1 MKKSHKQLILVII
14 AAMVFGGIIGA
25 QERDRRGE
33 LRGVFVKLAERRVG
47 DQGYMG
53 IVVRPFE
60 RDDHLVVLVPRE
72 HEELAHSARMMR
84 EGDRLEIYYVSE
96 HGQMW
101 IDRFEVERRRVERER
116 SPEEARELEIRR
128 ERIRRD
134 RESMEERREGERRII
149 IRRES
154 EPGPEARREERPH
167 REPPPHEILEHLL
180 REVIARHMEQM
191 GIELREILGHHIGRM
206 HEELME
212 LRTHTEHMRREIEEL
227 RHENEMLR
235 MKLHERGEPRREGDR
250 ERRDPDRPRGDRERR
265 DPDRPRGERDR
276 PPREVQRDREHD
288 ERGEA
293 EHREQ
298 REQEVRKDRERDE
311 VIEPASA
318 C

>member
-1 MKKSHKQLILVII
+1 MKNSHKQLVLAII
-14 AAMVFGGIIGA
+14 AAMVFGGVLGA

-33 LRGVFVKLAERRVG
+33 LRGVFVKLTERHVG
-47 DQGYMG
+47 ERGYLG

-60 RDDHLVVLVPRE
+60 RDDHLTVLVPRE

-84 EGDRLEIYYVSE
+84 EGDRIEISYVSE
-96 HGQMW
+96 HDQMW
-101 IDRFEVERRRVERER
+101 IDRIEVERRRVERER
-116 SPEEARELEIRR
+116 SPEESREMEIRR

-134 RESMEERREGERRII
+134 RDGMEERREGERRII
-149 IRRES
+149 IRREG

-180 REVIARHMEQM
+180 RDVIARHMEHM
-191 GIELREILGHHIGRM
+191 GMELREILGQHIGRM

-212 LRTHTEHMRREIEEL
+212 LRAHTEHMRREIEEL

-235 MKLHERGEPRREGDR
+235 MKLRERGEPRREGDR
-250 ERRDPDRPRGDRERR
+250 ERKDPDSPRGDRERR
-265 DPDRPRGERDR
+265 DPDRPGGERDR

-293 EHREQ
+293 EYL
-298 REQEVRKDRERDE
+298 EQEERRDREHDE
-311 VIEPASA
+311 VREPASA
-318 C
+318 G

>member
-1 MKKSHKQLILVII
+1 MKKSHKELIL
-14 AAMVFGGIIGA
+14 AMLVLFVLGGVLGA

-60 RDDHLVVLVPRE
+60 QDEHYVVLVPRKNE
-72 HEELAHSARMMR
+72 DLAHSARMMR
-84 EGDRLEIYYVSE
+84 EGDRLEISYVSE
-96 HGQMW
+96 HDQMW
-101 IDRFEVERRRVERER
+101 INRIEVERRRVERER
-116 SPEEARELEIRR
+116 RPEESREMEIRR

-134 RESMEERREGERRII
+134 REPMEERREGERRII
-149 IRRES
+149 IRREG

-180 REVIARHMEQM
+180 RDVIARHMEHM
-191 GIELREILGHHIGRM
+191 GMELKEILGQHIGRM
-206 HEELME
+206 YEELME
-212 LRTHTEHMRREIEEL
+212 LRAHTEHMRREIEEL

-235 MKLHERGEPRREGDR
+235 MKLRERGEPRREGDR
-250 ERRDPDRPRGDRERR
+250 KRRYPDSPRGDRERR
-265 DPDRPRGERDR
+265 DPDQPGGERDR

-288 ERGEA
+288 ERVEA

-298 REQEVRKDRERDE
+298 REQEERRDRERDE
-311 VIEPASA
+311 VREPASA
-318 C
+318 G